1 MSERTS
7 AIEHR
12 AADAATGD
20 PAAGDSAAGHADGAT
35 FRAQDQVIRSRRLAE
50 TLLAVLEAAR
60 PRQWPKNLLVFAAP
74 LAGASLGRDHD
85 FGYAT
90 LAAVAFIA
98 ASAAVYLVNDVADA
112 ERDRRHP
119 SKRRRPVASG
129 RLPVRLALA
138 VAVLALAVAFG
149 ACALAGS
156 AELAVVIGFY
166 VLFSLSYTMFL
177 KHVPGVE
184 VAFVAVG
191 FMLRVL
197 GGAVATGVPP
207 SGYFLAVCSLGALMV
222 ALGKRYTELAVLG
235 DRAATHRPVMR
246 WYRLWALNAA
256 QRAAAAAMLCC
267 YLLWA
272 WSEADPWMRTWHLI
286 SAFPLATALWRFDR
300 LTCLAEDRPVEDLI
314 ARDPVM
320 ACSEVTWLALFLLG
334 L

>member
-7 AIEHR
+7 AIDSR
-12 AADAATGD
+12 AADAAGAPGPQD
-20 PAAGDSAAGHADGAT
+20 LLFRPRPAD
-35 FRAQDQVIRSRRLAE
+35 

-129 RLPVRLALA
+129 RLPATLALA

-156 AELAVVIGFY
+156 AELAVVIGVY
-166 VLFSLSYTMFL
+166 VVFSLSYTMVL

-256 QRAAAAAMLCC
+256 ERAAAVAMLCC

-272 WSEADPWMRTWHLI
+272 WSEPDHWMRTWHLI
-286 SAFPLATALWRFDR
+286 SAFPLAMALWRFDR
-300 LTCLAEDRPVEDLI
+300 LACLAEDRPVEDLI

-320 ACSEVTWLALFLLG
+320 ACSQVTWLTLFLVG

>member
-7 AIEHR
+7 ALEGR
-12 AADAATGD
+12 PVDATTGN
-20 PAAGDSAAGHADGAT
+20 AGGVDGTAGAPGG
-35 FRAQDQVIRSRRLAE
+35 QEQVIRRRPAD
-50 TLLAVLEAAR
+50 TLLALLEAAR

-112 ERDRRHP
+112 DRDRRHP

-138 VAVLALAVAFG
+138 AAVLALAVAFG

-156 AELAVVIGFY
+156 AELAVVIGVY
-166 VLFSLSYTMFL
+166 VMFSLSYTMVL

-235 DRAATHRPVMR
+235 DLAAHHRPVMR
-246 WYRLWALNAA
+246 WYRPWALNAA
-256 QRAAAAAMLCC
+256 QRVAAAAMLCC

-272 WSEADPWMRTWHLI
+272 WSEPDAWMRTWHLI
-286 SAFPLATALWRFDR
+286 SAFPLAVALWRFDR
-300 LTCLAEDRPVEDLI
+300 LASRAEDRPVEDLI

-320 ACSEVTWLALFLLG
+320 ACSEITWLALFLVG

>member
-7 AIEHR
+7 AIEHH
-12 AADAATGD
+12 AAGDTATGD
-20 PAAGDSAAGHADGAT
+20 AAAGQIDTGALQAQQQVVGRRRPAA
-35 FRAQDQVIRSRRLAE
+35 

-138 VAVLALAVAFG
+138 AAVLALAVAFG
-149 ACALAGS
+149 ACGLAGS
-156 AELAVVIGFY
+156 AELAVVLGVY
-166 VLFSLSYTMFL
+166 VVFSLSYTMVL

-184 VAFVAVG
+184 VAFLAVG

-235 DRAATHRPVMR
+235 DLAATHRPVMR
-246 WYRLWALNAA
+246 WYRLRALNAA

-272 WSEADPWMRTWHLI
+272 WSEPDPWMRTWHLI
-286 SAFPLATALWRFDR
+286 SAFPLAVALWRFDR

-320 ACSEVTWLALFLLG
+320 ACSEVTWLALFLVG